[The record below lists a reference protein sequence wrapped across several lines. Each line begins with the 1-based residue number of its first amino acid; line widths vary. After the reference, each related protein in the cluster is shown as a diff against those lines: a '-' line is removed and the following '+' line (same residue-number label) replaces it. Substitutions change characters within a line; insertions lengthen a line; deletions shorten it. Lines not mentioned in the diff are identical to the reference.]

1 MLYEL
6 RKISLEQWFLI
17 IVFILSIMAS
27 FLFGY
32 ILFRYTELEISKN
45 EIEVGKL
52 VENTFVGF
60 RQAE

>member
-17 IVFILSIMAS
+17 IVFILSLMAS

-32 ILFRYTELEISKN
+32 ILFRYTEIELAKSP
-45 EIEVGKL
+45 IEVGKL
-52 VENTFVGF
+52 SDNMFSK
-60 RQAE
+60 

>member
-6 RKISLEQWFLI
+6 RKIELSQWFLI
-17 IVFILSIMAS
+17 TVFILSLMAS

-32 ILFRYTELEISKN
+32 VLFRYTEVELAKS

-52 VENTFVGF
+52 VDNTFSK
-60 RQAE
+60 